1 MTGSPNT
8 MQEGGEAWHSLLDLS
23 SLLARSSLC
32 SFEARL
38 TSQLMWALLNETITY
53 FYPVLPL
60 LLVLPDNCLC
70 RWQVS

>member
-8 MQEGGEAWHSLLDLS
+8 LQEGGEAWHSLLSLS

-38 TSQLMWALLNETITY
+38 KVNAGSA
-53 FYPVLPL
+53 
-60 LLVLPDNCLC
+60 
-70 RWQVS
+70 